1 MNKIDK
7 LFLNEKIFLDVKVQY
22 DRNYWVAGKLNISQ
36 EKIILIMYGEVN
48 TKSSYKLNGTFKKL
62 ICTNYSNYNFI
73 LLNLKLFKSLS
84 SKLNQDIGSF
94 YDEYEVSEILFN
106 SKNNVKIDNFIQLS
120 FNSKDLQKWIQS
132 TNLQIEILDNYL
144 LKDHKNIDL
153 KELMI
158 DVEDMYLFI
167 HYPTTR
173 YLDSSNNRA
182 GIKFK
187 PTINLSFQQ
196 EVSFEYIRKKYFELL
211 NLLYL
216 VFGYD
221 LNIDEIN
228 LLNDESSFSY
238 FYKQKLDR
246 TYDKNV
252 FIPLGHNL
260 KFNNNNII
268 ETPLSIFQNYFKL
281 DDYKKSFF
289 KAFRKY
295 KMFHYTED
303 KFLGYFRIL
312 ENLMFDK
319 KEKFTESYM
328 KIYLENINLSDED
341 KLKEKSKLVKVLNQ
355 SIIDRKEKI
364 KFIVFHNKFI
374 NVLSNN
380 YKLKVNFNDV
390 EEIVKLR
397 NDISHFNDYKI
408 TQNDL
413 ERYIDYLE
421 LLLNYVLLRLV
432 GYGDESFLNNIR
444 FYPYKY
450 RVFHFEND

>member
-22 DRNYWVAGKLNISQ
+22 DINYWVAGKLNINQ
-36 EKIILIMYGEVN
+36 KKIVLLMYGELN
-48 TKSSYKLNGTFKKL
+48 TKSSYKSNRTFKKL
-62 ICTNYSNYNFI
+62 ICTNYLNSNFI
-73 LLNLKLFKSLS
+73 LLDVKLFKSQNS
-84 SKLNQDIGSF
+84 RLNENIGSF

-120 FNSKDLQKWIQS
+120 FSSKDLQKWIQT
-132 TNLQIEILDNYL
+132 TNLQRKILDNYL
-144 LKDHKNIDL
+144 LKEHNNIDL
-153 KELMI
+153 KEVVI
-158 DVEDMYLFI
+158 DIENMYLII

-260 KFNNNNII
+260 KFNNNIM

-289 KAFRKY
+289 KVFRKY

-328 KIYLENINLSDED
+328 KIYLENINLSDEE
-341 KLKEKSKLVKVLNQ
+341 KLEEKSKLEKNLDK

-374 NVLSNN
+374 NVVSDN
-380 YKLKVNFNDV
+380 YKLKVNFTDV

-408 TQNDL
+408 TQNNL
-413 ERYIDYLE
+413 EKYIDYLE
-421 LLLNYVLLRLV
+421 ILVNYVLLRLI
-432 GYGDESFLNNIR
+432 GYSDESFLNNMI
-444 FYPYKY
+444 FYPYKH
-450 RVFHFEND
+450 RIFDFKNN

>member
-1 MNKIDK
+1 MK
-7 LFLNEKIFLDVKVQY
+7 
-22 DRNYWVAGKLNISQ
+22 
-36 EKIILIMYGEVN
+36 KIILIMYGELN
-48 TKSSYKLNGTFKKL
+48 AKSSYKSNRTFKKL
-62 ICTNYSNYNFI
+62 ICTNYLNSNFI
-73 LLNLKLFKSLS
+73 LLDVKLFKSQNS
-84 SKLNQDIGSF
+84 RLNENIGSF

-120 FNSKDLQKWIQS
+120 FSSKDLQKWIQT
-132 TNLQIEILDNYL
+132 TNLQRKILDNYL
-144 LKDHKNIDL
+144 LKEHNNIDL
-153 KELMI
+153 KEVVI
-158 DVEDMYLFI
+158 DIENMYLII

-260 KFNNNNII
+260 KFNNNIM

-289 KAFRKY
+289 KVFRKY

-328 KIYLENINLSDED
+328 KIYLENINLSDEE
-341 KLKEKSKLVKVLNQ
+341 KLEEKSKLEKNLDK

-374 NVLSNN
+374 NVVSDN
-380 YKLKVNFNDV
+380 YKLKVNFTDV

-408 TQNDL
+408 TQNNL
-413 ERYIDYLE
+413 EKYIDYLE
-421 LLLNYVLLRLV
+421 ILVNYVLLRLI
-432 GYGDESFLNNIR
+432 GYSDESFLNNMI
-444 FYPYKY
+444 FYPYKH
-450 RVFHFEND
+450 RIFDFKNN

>member
-7 LFLNEKIFLDVKVQY
+7 LFLNEKFFLDVKVQY
-22 DRNYWVAGKLNISQ
+22 DINYWVAGKLNINQ
-36 EKIILIMYGEVN
+36 KKIVLLMYGELN
-48 TKSSYKLNGTFKKL
+48 TKSSYKSNRTFKKL
-62 ICTNYSNYNFI
+62 ICTNYLNSNFI
-73 LLNLKLFKSLS
+73 LLDVKLFKSQNS
-84 SKLNQDIGSF
+84 RLNENIGSF

-120 FNSKDLQKWIQS
+120 FSSKDLQKWIQT
-132 TNLQIEILDNYL
+132 TNLQRKILDNYL
-144 LKDHKNIDL
+144 LKEHNNIDL
-153 KELMI
+153 KEVVI
-158 DVEDMYLFI
+158 DIEDMYLII

-260 KFNNNNII
+260 KFNNNIM

-289 KAFRKY
+289 KVFRKY

-328 KIYLENINLSDED
+328 KIYLENINLSDEE
-341 KLKEKSKLVKVLNQ
+341 KLEEKSKLEKNLDK

-374 NVLSNN
+374 NVVSDN
-380 YKLKVNFNDV
+380 YKLKVNFTDV

-408 TQNDL
+408 TQNNL
-413 ERYIDYLE
+413 EKYIDYLE
-421 LLLNYVLLRLV
+421 ILVNYVLLRLI
-432 GYGDESFLNNIR
+432 GYSDESFLNNMI
-444 FYPYKY
+444 FYPYKH
-450 RVFHFEND
+450 RIFDFKNN

>member
-1 MNKIDK
+1 MV
-7 LFLNEKIFLDVKVQY
+7 L
-22 DRNYWVAGKLNISQ
+22 
-36 EKIILIMYGEVN
+36 
-48 TKSSYKLNGTFKKL
+48 
-62 ICTNYSNYNFI
+62 
-73 LLNLKLFKSLS
+73 
-84 SKLNQDIGSF
+84 GSF
-94 YDEYEVSEILFN
+94 YDEYEASEILFN
-106 SKNNVKIDNFIQLS
+106 SKNKVKIDNFIQLS
-120 FNSKDLQKWIQS
+120 FNSKDLQKWIQT
-132 TNLQIEILDNYL
+132 TNLQRNILDNYL
-144 LKDHKNIDL
+144 LKEHNNIDL
-153 KELMI
+153 KEVLI
-158 DVEDMYLFI
+158 DIEDMYLII

-216 VFGYD
+216 LFGYD

-228 LLNDESSFSY
+228 LINDESSFSY

-246 TYDKNV
+246 SYDKNV

-260 KFNNNNII
+260 KFNHNNII

-303 KFLGYFRIL
+303 KLLGYFRIL

-319 KEKFTESYM
+319 KEIFTESYM
-328 KIYLENINLSDED
+328 ERYLENINLSDED
-341 KLKEKSKLVKVLNQ
+341 KLKEKSTLVKGLNKC
-355 SIIDRKEKI
+355 IIDRKEKI
-364 KFIVFHNKFI
+364 KFIVFHNRFI

-380 YKLKVNFNDV
+380 YKLKVNFTDV

-413 ERYIDYLE
+413 EKYIDYLE
-421 LLLNYVLLRLV
+421 LLVNYVHLRLV
-432 GYGDESFLNNIR
+432 GYSDENFINNLR
-444 FYPYKY
+444 FYPYKH
-450 RVFHFEND
+450 RVFDFENN

>member
-22 DRNYWVAGKLNISQ
+22 DINYWVAGKLNINQ
-36 EKIILIMYGEVN
+36 KKIILIMYGELN
-48 TKSSYKLNGTFKKL
+48 AKSSYKSNRTFKKL
-62 ICTNYSNYNFI
+62 ICTNYLNSNFI
-73 LLNLKLFKSLS
+73 LLDVKLFKSQNS
-84 SKLNQDIGSF
+84 RLNENIGSF

-120 FNSKDLQKWIQS
+120 FSSKDLQKWIQT
-132 TNLQIEILDNYL
+132 TNLQRKILDNYL
-144 LKDHKNIDL
+144 LKEHNNIDL
-153 KELMI
+153 KEVVI
-158 DVEDMYLFI
+158 DIENMYLII

-260 KFNNNNII
+260 KFNNNIM
-268 ETPLSIFQNYFKL
+268 ETPLSIFLYYFKL

-289 KAFRKY
+289 KVFRKY

-328 KIYLENINLSDED
+328 KIYLENINLSDEE
-341 KLKEKSKLVKVLNQ
+341 KLEEKSKLEKNLDK

-374 NVLSNN
+374 NVVSDN
-380 YKLKVNFNDV
+380 YKLKVNFTDV

-408 TQNDL
+408 TQNNL
-413 ERYIDYLE
+413 EKYIDYLE
-421 LLLNYVLLRLV
+421 ILVNYVLLRLI
-432 GYGDESFLNNIR
+432 GYSDESFLNNMI
-444 FYPYKY
+444 FYPYKH
-450 RVFHFEND
+450 RIFDFKNN

>member
-22 DRNYWVAGKLNISQ
+22 DINYWVAGKLNINQ
-36 EKIILIMYGEVN
+36 KKIILIMYGELN
-48 TKSSYKLNGTFKKL
+48 AKSSYKSNRTFKKL
-62 ICTNYSNYNFI
+62 ICTNYLNSNFI
-73 LLNLKLFKSLS
+73 LLDVKLFKSQNS
-84 SKLNQDIGSF
+84 RLNENIGSF

-187 PTINLSFQQ
+187 PTMNLSFKQ

-216 VFGYD
+216 LFGYD

-260 KFNNNNII
+260 KFNNNIM

-289 KAFRKY
+289 KVFRKY

-328 KIYLENINLSDED
+328 KIYLENINLSDEE
-341 KLKEKSKLVKVLNQ
+341 KLEEKSKLEKNLDK

-374 NVLSNN
+374 NVVSDN
-380 YKLKVNFNDV
+380 YKLKVNFTDV

-408 TQNDL
+408 TQNNL
-413 ERYIDYLE
+413 EKYIDYLE
-421 LLLNYVLLRLV
+421 ILVNYVLLRLI
-432 GYGDESFLNNIR
+432 GYSDESFLNNMI
-444 FYPYKY
+444 FYPYKH
-450 RVFHFEND
+450 RIFDFKNN

>member
-22 DRNYWVAGKLNISQ
+22 DINYWVAGKLNINQ
-36 EKIILIMYGEVN
+36 KKIILIMYGELN
-48 TKSSYKLNGTFKKL
+48 AKSSYKSNRTFKKL
-62 ICTNYSNYNFI
+62 ICTNYLNSNFI
-73 LLNLKLFKSLS
+73 LLDVKLFKSQNS
-84 SKLNQDIGSF
+84 RLNENIGSF

-120 FNSKDLQKWIQS
+120 FSSKDLQKWIQT
-132 TNLQIEILDNYL
+132 TNLQRKILDNYL
-144 LKDHKNIDL
+144 LKEHSNIDL
-153 KELMI
+153 KEVVI
-158 DVEDMYLFI
+158 DIEDMYLII

-260 KFNNNNII
+260 KFNNNIM

-289 KAFRKY
+289 KVFRKY

-328 KIYLENINLSDED
+328 KIYLENINLSDEE
-341 KLKEKSKLVKVLNQ
+341 KLEEKSKLEKNLDK

-374 NVLSNN
+374 NVVSDN
-380 YKLKVNFNDV
+380 YKLKVNFTDV

-408 TQNDL
+408 TQNNL
-413 ERYIDYLE
+413 EKYIDYLE
-421 LLLNYVLLRLV
+421 ILVNYVLLRLI
-432 GYGDESFLNNIR
+432 GYSDESFLNNMI
-444 FYPYKY
+444 FYPYKH
-450 RVFHFEND
+450 RIFDFKNN

>member
-1 MNKIDK
+1 M
-7 LFLNEKIFLDVKVQY
+7 
-22 DRNYWVAGKLNISQ
+22 
-36 EKIILIMYGEVN
+36 
-48 TKSSYKLNGTFKKL
+48 
-62 ICTNYSNYNFI
+62 
-73 LLNLKLFKSLS
+73 
-84 SKLNQDIGSF
+84 
-94 YDEYEVSEILFN
+94 
-106 SKNNVKIDNFIQLS
+106 
-120 FNSKDLQKWIQS
+120 LQKWIQS

-153 KELMI
+153 IELMI

-187 PTINLSFQQ
+187 PTMNLSFKQ

-260 KFNNNNII
+260 KFNNNIM

-289 KAFRKY
+289 KVFRKY

-328 KIYLENINLSDED
+328 KIYLENINLSDEE
-341 KLKEKSKLVKVLNQ
+341 KLEEKSKLEKNLDK

-374 NVLSNN
+374 NVVSDN
-380 YKLKVNFNDV
+380 YKLKVNFTDV

-408 TQNDL
+408 TQNNL
-413 ERYIDYLE
+413 EKYIDYLE
-421 LLLNYVLLRLV
+421 ILVNYVLLRLI
-432 GYGDESFLNNIR
+432 GYSDESFLNNMI
-444 FYPYKY
+444 FYPYKH
-450 RVFHFEND
+450 RIFDFKNN

>member
-22 DRNYWVAGKLNISQ
+22 DINYWVAGKLNINQ
-36 EKIILIMYGEVN
+36 KKIILIMYGELN
-48 TKSSYKLNGTFKKL
+48 AKSSYKSNRTFKKL
-62 ICTNYSNYNFI
+62 ICTNYLNSNFI
-73 LLNLKLFKSLS
+73 LLDVKLFKSQNS
-84 SKLNQDIGSF
+84 RLNENIGSF

-120 FNSKDLQKWIQS
+120 FSSKDLQKWIQT
-132 TNLQIEILDNYL
+132 TNLQRKILDNYL
-144 LKDHKNIDL
+144 LKEHNNIDL
-153 KELMI
+153 KEVVI
-158 DVEDMYLFI
+158 DIENMYLII

-260 KFNNNNII
+260 KFNNNIM

-289 KAFRKY
+289 KVFRKY

-328 KIYLENINLSDED
+328 KIYLENINLSDEE
-341 KLKEKSKLVKVLNQ
+341 KLEEKSKLEKNLDK

-374 NVLSNN
+374 NVVSDN
-380 YKLKVNFNDV
+380 YKLKVNFTDV

-408 TQNDL
+408 TQNNL
-413 ERYIDYLE
+413 EKYIDYLE
-421 LLLNYVLLRLV
+421 ILVNYVLLRLI
-432 GYGDESFLNNIR
+432 GYSDESFLNNMI
-444 FYPYKY
+444 FYPYKH
-450 RVFHFEND
+450 RIFDFKNN

>member
-7 LFLNEKIFLDVKVQY
+7 LFLNEKFFLDVKVQY
-22 DRNYWVAGKLNISQ
+22 DINYWVAGKLNINQ
-36 EKIILIMYGEVN
+36 KKIVLLMYGELN
-48 TKSSYKLNGTFKKL
+48 TKSSYKSNRTFKKL
-62 ICTNYSNYNFI
+62 ICTNYLNSNFI
-73 LLNLKLFKSLS
+73 LLDVKLFKSQNS
-84 SKLNQDIGSF
+84 RLNENIGSF

-120 FNSKDLQKWIQS
+120 FSSKDLQKWIQT
-132 TNLQIEILDNYL
+132 TNLQRKILDNYL
-144 LKDHKNIDL
+144 LKEHSNIDL
-153 KELMI
+153 KEVVI
-158 DVEDMYLFI
+158 DIEDMYLII

-260 KFNNNNII
+260 KFNNNIM

-289 KAFRKY
+289 KVFRKY

-328 KIYLENINLSDED
+328 KIYLENINLSDEE
-341 KLKEKSKLVKVLNQ
+341 KLEEKSKLEKNLDK

-374 NVLSNN
+374 NVVSDN
-380 YKLKVNFNDV
+380 YKLKVNFTDV

-408 TQNDL
+408 TQNNL
-413 ERYIDYLE
+413 EKYIDYLE
-421 LLLNYVLLRLV
+421 ILVNYVLLRLI
-432 GYGDESFLNNIR
+432 GYSDESFLNNMI
-444 FYPYKY
+444 FYPYKH
-450 RVFHFEND
+450 RIFDFENN

>member
-1 MNKIDK
+1 M
-7 LFLNEKIFLDVKVQY
+7 
-22 DRNYWVAGKLNISQ
+22 
-36 EKIILIMYGEVN
+36 
-48 TKSSYKLNGTFKKL
+48 
-62 ICTNYSNYNFI
+62 
-73 LLNLKLFKSLS
+73 NLKLFKSLS

-120 FNSKDLQKWIQS
+120 FSSKDLQKWIQT
-132 TNLQIEILDNYL
+132 TNLQRKILDNYL
-144 LKDHKNIDL
+144 LKEHNNIDL
-153 KELMI
+153 KEVVI
-158 DVEDMYLFI
+158 DIENMYLII

-260 KFNNNNII
+260 KFNNNIM

-289 KAFRKY
+289 KVFRKY

-328 KIYLENINLSDED
+328 KIYLENINLSDEE
-341 KLKEKSKLVKVLNQ
+341 KLEEKSKLEKNLDK

-374 NVLSNN
+374 NVVSDN
-380 YKLKVNFNDV
+380 YKLKVNFTDV

-408 TQNDL
+408 TQNNL
-413 ERYIDYLE
+413 EKYIDYLE
-421 LLLNYVLLRLV
+421 ILVNYVLLRLI
-432 GYGDESFLNNIR
+432 GYSDESFLNNMI
-444 FYPYKY
+444 FYPYKH
-450 RVFHFEND
+450 RIFDFKNN

>member
-22 DRNYWVAGKLNISQ
+22 DRNYWVAGKLNINQ
-36 EKIILIMYGEVN
+36 KKIVLLMYGELN
-48 TKSSYKLNGTFKKL
+48 TKSSYKSNRTFKKL
-62 ICTNYSNYNFI
+62 ICTNYLNSNFI
-73 LLNLKLFKSLS
+73 LLDVKLFKSQNS
-84 SKLNQDIGSF
+84 RLNENIGSF

-120 FNSKDLQKWIQS
+120 FSSKDLQKWIQT
-132 TNLQIEILDNYL
+132 TNLQRKILDNYL
-144 LKDHKNIDL
+144 LKEHNNIDL
-153 KELMI
+153 KEVVI
-158 DVEDMYLFI
+158 DIENMYLII

-187 PTINLSFQQ
+187 PTMNLSFKQ

-260 KFNNNNII
+260 KFNNNIM

-289 KAFRKY
+289 KVFRKY

-303 KFLGYFRIL
+303 KLLGYFRIL

-328 KIYLENINLSDED
+328 KIYLENINLSDEE
-341 KLKEKSKLVKVLNQ
+341 KLEEKSKLEKNLDK

-374 NVLSNN
+374 NVVSDN
-380 YKLKVNFNDV
+380 YKLKVNFTDV

-408 TQNDL
+408 TQNNL
-413 ERYIDYLE
+413 EKYIDYLE
-421 LLLNYVLLRLV
+421 ILVNYVLLRLI
-432 GYGDESFLNNIR
+432 GYSDESFLNNMI
-444 FYPYKY
+444 FYPYKH
-450 RVFHFEND
+450 RIFDFKNN

>member
-7 LFLNEKIFLDVKVQY
+7 LFLNEKFFLDVKVQY
-22 DRNYWVAGKLNISQ
+22 DINYWVAGKLNINQ
-36 EKIILIMYGEVN
+36 KKIVLLMYGELN
-48 TKSSYKLNGTFKKL
+48 TKSSYKSNRTFKKL
-62 ICTNYSNYNFI
+62 ICTNYLNSNFI
-73 LLNLKLFKSLS
+73 LLDVKLFKSQNS
-84 SKLNQDIGSF
+84 RLNENIGSF

-120 FNSKDLQKWIQS
+120 FSSKDLQKWIQT
-132 TNLQIEILDNYL
+132 TNLQRKILDNYL
-144 LKDHKNIDL
+144 LKEHNNIDL
-153 KELMI
+153 KEVVI
-158 DVEDMYLFI
+158 DIENMYLII

-260 KFNNNNII
+260 KFNNNIM

-289 KAFRKY
+289 KVFRKY

-328 KIYLENINLSDED
+328 KIYLENINLSDEE
-341 KLKEKSKLVKVLNQ
+341 KLEEKSKLEKNLDK

-374 NVLSNN
+374 NVVSDN
-380 YKLKVNFNDV
+380 YKLKVNFTDV

-408 TQNDL
+408 TQNNL
-413 ERYIDYLE
+413 EKYIDYLE
-421 LLLNYVLLRLV
+421 ILVNYVLLRLI
-432 GYGDESFLNNIR
+432 GYSDESFLNNMI
-444 FYPYKY
+444 FYPYKH
-450 RVFHFEND
+450 RIFDFENN

>member
-7 LFLNEKIFLDVKVQY
+7 LFLNEKFFLDVKVQY
-22 DRNYWVAGKLNISQ
+22 DINYWVAGKLNINQ
-36 EKIILIMYGEVN
+36 KKIVLLMYGELN
-48 TKSSYKLNGTFKKL
+48 TKSSYKSNRTFKKL
-62 ICTNYSNYNFI
+62 ICTNYLNSNFI
-73 LLNLKLFKSLS
+73 LLDVKLFKSQNS
-84 SKLNQDIGSF
+84 RLNENIGSF

-120 FNSKDLQKWIQS
+120 FSSKDLQKWIQT
-132 TNLQIEILDNYL
+132 TNLQRKILDNYL
-144 LKDHKNIDL
+144 LKEHNNIDL
-153 KELMI
+153 KEVVI
-158 DVEDMYLFI
+158 DIENMYLII

-260 KFNNNNII
+260 KFNNNIM

-289 KAFRKY
+289 KVFRKY

-328 KIYLENINLSDED
+328 KIYLENINLSDEE
-341 KLKEKSKLVKVLNQ
+341 KLEEKSKLEKNLDK

-374 NVLSNN
+374 NVVSDN
-380 YKLKVNFNDV
+380 YKLKVNFTDV

-408 TQNDL
+408 TQNNL
-413 ERYIDYLE
+413 EKYIDYLE
-421 LLLNYVLLRLV
+421 ILVNYVLLRLI
-432 GYGDESFLNNIR
+432 GYSDESFLNNMI
-444 FYPYKY
+444 FYPYKH
-450 RVFHFEND
+450 RIFDFKNN

>member
-7 LFLNEKIFLDVKVQY
+7 LFLNEKFFLDVKVQY
-22 DRNYWVAGKLNISQ
+22 DINYWVAGKLNINQ
-36 EKIILIMYGEVN
+36 KKIVLLMYGELN
-48 TKSSYKLNGTFKKL
+48 TKSSYKSNRTFKKL
-62 ICTNYSNYNFI
+62 ICTNYLNSNFI
-73 LLNLKLFKSLS
+73 LLDVKLFKSQNS
-84 SKLNQDIGSF
+84 RLNENIGSF

-120 FNSKDLQKWIQS
+120 FSSKDLQKWIKT
-132 TNLQIEILDNYL
+132 TNLQRKILDNYL
-144 LKDHKNIDL
+144 LKEHSNIDL
-153 KELMI
+153 KEVVI
-158 DVEDMYLFI
+158 DIEDMYLII

-260 KFNNNNII
+260 KFNNNIM

-289 KAFRKY
+289 KVFRKY

-328 KIYLENINLSDED
+328 KIYLENINLSDEE
-341 KLKEKSKLVKVLNQ
+341 KLEEKSKLEKNLDK

-374 NVLSNN
+374 NVVSDN
-380 YKLKVNFNDV
+380 YKLKVNFTDV

-408 TQNDL
+408 TQNNL
-413 ERYIDYLE
+413 EKYIDYLE
-421 LLLNYVLLRLV
+421 ILVNYVLLRLI
-432 GYGDESFLNNIR
+432 GYSDESFLNNMI
-444 FYPYKY
+444 FYPYKH
-450 RVFHFEND
+450 RIFDFENN